1 MFRYACS
8 AVGAA
13 ALCTIATFG
22 QPSLAKTI
30 FPEYDA
36 SGRLKIPQ
44 GYENWVFV
52 GSNLGLAYKPD
63 AVAFTAQEAERAGH
77 QLFHNIYIDPAAY
90 AEFVRAGT
98 FPDPTILV
106 MENYAAETK
115 DAGGVL
121 SEGFFNGS
129 LVRVEVAVKNSKRPT
144 KPGSVETWA
153 YYFFPLGADGRPI
166 EAAVPLADQACHAC
180 HQRHAGPDN
189 VWVQFYPQL
198 RRWLKP

>member
-8 AVGAA
+8 AAGAV
-13 ALCTIATFG
+13 ALLTIATFG
-22 QPSLAKTI
+22 PSLAQTI

-52 GSNLGLAYKPD
+52 GSNLGLAYEPG
-63 AVAFTAQEAERAGH
+63 AVAFTAQEAERAEN

-90 AEFVRAGT
+90 AEFVRTGT

-115 DAGGVL
+115 DAGRIL
-121 SEGFFNGS
+121 SKGFFNGS
-129 LVRVEVAVKNSKRPT
+129 LTRVEVAVKNSRRPT
-144 KPGSVETWA
+144 RPGSVETWA
-153 YYFFPLGADGRPI
+153 YYFFPLGTDRRPI
-166 EAAVPLADQACHAC
+166 AAADPLADQ
-180 HQRHAGPDN
+180 GPEQEQCEI
-189 VWVQFYPQL
+189 V
-198 RRWLKP
+198 R